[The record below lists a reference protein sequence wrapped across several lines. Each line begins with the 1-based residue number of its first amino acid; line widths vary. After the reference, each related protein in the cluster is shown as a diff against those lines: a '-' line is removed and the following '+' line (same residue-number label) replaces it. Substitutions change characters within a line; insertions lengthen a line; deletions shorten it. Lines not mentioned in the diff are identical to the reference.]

1 MYWYVLIQIGV
12 GWLPC
17 SILQYPPRMPVVLHQ
32 PQAVHSPFSSW
43 HAELAIFCRGARAVF
58 RTSCLIY
65 SSLWRLDR
73 TSFPFT
79 PSSKELT
86 PFLWF
91 GWGILIDAKRN
102 TIFVWVHKLA
112 ACCHS
117 FREASSRAKKS
128 LNSQQGSNSSSQS
141 QWTTPGKWRVWGAT
155 LNNTDTAIYSLMSL
169 IDPRKLRNLR
179 SQTSDLWAAAAT
191 VVRAVREEKK
201 TVEKESEMSE
211 ETESVERRS
220 RCVKKY
226 KNRETLCF
234 PMFWG
239 FGRSKS
245 RLAKAADCTPKA
257 RHGAKHISKSKC

>member
-1 MYWYVLIQIGV
+1 M
-12 GWLPC
+12 
-17 SILQYPPRMPVVLHQ
+17 
-32 PQAVHSPFSSW
+32 SSQTGCM
-43 HAELAIFCRGARAVF
+43 L
-58 RTSCLIY
+58 
-65 SSLWRLDR
+65 
-73 TSFPFT
+73 
-79 PSSKELT
+79 
-86 PFLWF
+86 PFLPW
-91 GWGILIDAKRN
+91 
-102 TIFVWVHKLA
+102 
-112 ACCHS
+112 
-117 FREASSRAKKS
+117 SSRAKKS

-201 TVEKESEMSE
+201 TAEKESEMSE

-226 KNRETLCF
+226 KNRETPCF

-239 FGRSKS
+239 SLKRRIARQKRAMARSTFRS
-245 RLAKAADCTPKA
+245 RNVKNAACLDHFRTFKGHFSWQAHWIQHRAKGEQNV
-257 RHGAKHISKSKC
+257 RVL